1 MAKRKTD
8 RTKTYDARFVL
19 DRADELRTAA
29 GDRNTRMDR
38 FERMYRMD
46 VWDSAPLGPDDIR
59 LSLPIA
65 FDMVEKMRALLIT
78 RPPVI
83 SVPWGNND
91 PDDQAKSQRMERYLY
106 GLSGRANLGRVLA
119 DAEWFAMCLGMG
131 VLKIAY
137 DSQAVEGD
145 SPLVIVAPDP
155 RTIFGRLAPARDR
168 WVELA
173 QVWDRTRS
181 EIIDEWGDD
190 LDMPS
195 GMDAQEEIAWLDEE
209 VEYIEYWREMT
220 EWIEPEPVIEMPTQD
235 SVIEATIDN
244 VMAAMAN
251 GGMPGMPG
259 MPGAPSGEA
268 ANEQGA
274 QDILAGID
282 GGEPVELELKDEP
295 EKIRVRR
302 VLHMV
307 VVRDGNTGKP
317 EEGGVVVKD
326 AVIVPGYSIIP
337 YIKWSGIATPLG
349 GGDSDLSILY
359 ALSNGDGGSDSY
371 GILQAW
377 NLLASL
383 DMGEAMNAANPPLQT
398 DDEKATINA
407 HAGEITTVQKDR
419 MIRPLREPGQS
430 LAFARMSD
438 QMSRMVDRIG
448 LPEIWS
454 GMVQN
459 LSGQAISGLA
469 TAFTMLIGFKQLD
482 RERALENLLT
492 LALLL
497 TREYAPDEGWEM
509 YGENAYGRSVEE
521 ILKPVDIAP
530 HPRVR
535 VKLSASMPKDDM
547 AFISM
552 LVQLVNTDLLSY
564 ETALDHIQK
573 TIGLSADTPEEEI
586 ERILRA
592 KLLLKS
598 DVSQQLAKVLALR
611 SAKRMARNAGEDEA
625 IVEQLLGIQPPQQ
638 PPQQG
643 GPPQQPMGA
652 GAALDRMMGGQ
663 PQPQPQGGPPPTMGL
678 PPSVLPP
685 SPDLL
690 MGAGR
695 MPQANN
701 LQAGMKLNEVLQ

>member
-19 DRADELRTAA
+19 DRTDELRTAA

-46 VWDSAPLGPDDIR
+46 VWDDAPLGPDDIR

-181 EIIDEWGDD
+181 EIIDEWGAD

-195 GMDAQEEIAWLDEE
+195 GMDATEEIAWLDEE

-244 VMAAMAN
+244 VMAAMAGSAGSTGSPTGDAAN
-251 GGMPGMPG
+251 ER
-259 MPGAPSGEA
+259 GAQEILDGIDSGEA
-268 ANEQGA
+268 
-274 QDILAGID
+274 
-282 GGEPVELELKDEP
+282 VELDIKDEP

-317 EEGGVVVKD
+317 EEGGIVVKD
-326 AVIVPGYSIIP
+326 AVIVPGYSQIP

-359 ALSNGDGGSDSY
+359 ALGNGDGGSDSY

-383 DMGEAMNAANPPLQT
+383 DMGEALNAANPPLET

-419 MIRPLREPGQS
+419 HVRPLREPGQS
-430 LAFARMSD
+430 LAFSRMSE

-482 RERALENLLT
+482 RERALENLLM
-492 LALLL
+492 LALAL
-497 TREYAPDEGWEM
+497 TREYAPDDGWMM

-521 ILKPVDIAP
+521 TLKPTDIAP

-625 IVEQLLGIQPPQQ
+625 MIEQLLGIQP
-638 PPQQG
+638 QG
-643 GPPQQPMGA
+643 Q
-652 GAALDRMMGGQ
+652 GQ
-663 PQPQPQGGPPPTMGL
+663 PQGLPQQMPPQGMQQPQGAPPPTMGL
-678 PPSVLPP
+678 PPNVLPP

-690 MGAGR
+690 AGAGR
-695 MPQANN
+695 IPQANN
-701 LQAGMKLNEVLQ
+701 LQAGMNLNEVLQ